1 MGSAGRLRI
10 SAIFLKHP
18 TFEGSF
24 FTLLWTKK
32 YRIKSSCKYP
42 QLEFLYLGVSALKFD
57 QYLIEK
63 LPFLIASSGRDP

>member
-1 MGSAGRLRI
+1 MGHLGSAGRLKI

-32 YRIKSSCKYP
+32 YRNRVP
-42 QLEFLYLGVSALKFD
+42 VSI
-57 QYLIEK
+57 QN
-63 LPFLIASSGRDP
+63 